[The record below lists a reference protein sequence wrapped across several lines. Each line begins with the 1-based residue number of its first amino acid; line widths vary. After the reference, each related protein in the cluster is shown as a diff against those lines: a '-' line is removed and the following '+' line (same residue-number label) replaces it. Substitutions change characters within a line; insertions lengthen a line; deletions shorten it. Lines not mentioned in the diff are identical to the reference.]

1 MRFLVFT
8 GQGSQWVGMC
18 KDLYDEFKVVR
29 EVVHKADDAVGFNLS
44 KLMFEGPDNELVL
57 TQNAQP
63 AILACSIAI
72 YELVKSEN
80 DFDFDVCAGHSL
92 GEYSALVAAGSLD
105 LKDAIYSVHKRGMFM
120 QEAVS
125 KGVGAMAAVITDNHT
140 KIKQLCRQISQDKD
154 AYCDVANYNAKKQ
167 IIISGYKK
175 GVDKVTEIAKGEKI
189 GKVMPLNVSAPFHCD
204 LMKPVQGKMSEVL
217 DKIEFKSPNKPVIEN
232 VYSDVIEDKSKIK
245 DYLIN
250 QIVYPVNWLGNINKA
265 IAMGA
270 NEFIEM
276 GPKNILTAMLKR
288 EYRKADIKA
297 VVDLKSY
304 NKYKEGL

>member
-18 KDLYDEFKVVR
+18 KDLYDEFEVVR

-44 KLMFEGPDNELVL
+44 KLMFEGSESELML

-72 YELVKSEN
+72 YELIKSEN

-105 LKDAIYSVHKRGMFM
+105 LEDAVYSVHKRGMFM
-120 QEAVS
+120 QEAVA
-125 KGVGAMAAVITDNHT
+125 KGVGAMAAVITDNHD
-140 KIKQLCRQISQDKD
+140 KIKQLCRQVSQDKD

-175 GVDKVTEIAKGEKI
+175 GVDKVIKIAKGEKI
-189 GKVMPLNVSAPFHCD
+189 GKAMPWNVSAPFHCD

-217 DKIEFKSPNKPVIEN
+217 DTIEFKSPNKPVIEN
-232 VYSDVIEDKSKIK
+232 VYSDVIEDKFKIK
-245 DYLIN
+245 DYLIE

-270 NEFIEM
+270 DEFIEM
-276 GPKNILTAMLKR
+276 GPKNVLTAMLKR
-288 EYRKADIKA
+288 EYRKADVKA

-304 NKYKEGL
+304 SKYKEGL